1 MITRQLTITNKL
13 GLHAR
18 AAAKLVAIAS
28 RHDSRIEVI
37 HGERRVDAR
46 SIMGLLTL
54 GAARGTEVAVTA
66 DGQDADAAM
75 AEIEDLFAR
84 RFDEQ

>member
-1 MITRQLTITNKL
+1 MVTRQLTITNAL

-28 RHDSRIEVI
+28 RHDSVIEVSL
-37 HGERRVDAR
+37 GDRRVDAR

-54 GAARGTEVAVTA
+54 GAAKGTELSVKA
-66 DGQDADAAM
+66 DGSDADAAM
-75 AEIEDLFAR
+75 AEIEALFER
-84 RFDEQ
+84 RFDEE